1 MQIRGDHVQTTPAA
15 HAAAV
20 PADPRPVP
28 PDLFLVTDH
37 PAQGIVRHPRH
48 AAITA

>member
-1 MQIRGDHVQTTPAA
+1 MSKRRLLLMLLLCLLR
-15 HAAAV
+15 
-20 PADPRPVP
+20 DPRPVP